1 MWRQLGLSLG
11 RFRLCL
17 FSSHIKVTGLKCLQ
31 EDAAISQVSGGYIY
45 LTTNVAGAGACVEAL
60 LESWVRA
67 DLACAC
73 PAAGPGPTCR

>member
-1 MWRQLGLSLG
+1 MEAARTVAWTLSSVFIFL
-11 RFRLCL
+11 
-17 FSSHIKVTGLKCLQ
+17 LKCLQ